1 MQLTP
6 RTLTFWHE
14 QDNWVGGFALHS
26 RHTPPAGVH
35 TFANTVT
42 PRQSGTWAGPP
53 FPPLLGADEFFG
65 GWTARLPAPPSAA
78 APMRHTRPA
87 GVHTFAGNVTQ
98 RQSGPW
104 AGPPF
109 PPLLGADEFFG
120 GWTARLTAPPSA
132 AAPMRPTLKRPFND
146 PDWTRDRPVKK
157 IRTEF
162 APEEE
167 INCFVVFEPIESSLG
182 RISHRL
188 FALSGS
194 PSKTT
199 HWTLAFEFPGRTL
212 KVDAVIDDDE
222 CLVSRVQRVAANYV
236 SEADEKVAVGTFCLT
251 EEHLYQLK
259 EDMGHLGPYD
269 CGSDTLRLSWR
280 SGVRE
285 LEVNDEA
292 GK

>member
-1 MQLTP
+1 M
-6 RTLTFWHE
+6 
-14 QDNWVGGFALHS
+14 GGGPLPTA
-26 RHTPPAGVH
+26 
-35 TFANTVT
+35 
-42 PRQSGTWAGPP
+42 SGRRRV
-53 FPPLLGADEFFG
+53 LR
-65 GWTARLPAPPSAA
+65 RLD
-78 APMRHTRPA
+78 R
-87 GVHTFAGNVTQ
+87 
-98 RQSGPW
+98 
-104 AGPPF
+104 
-109 PPLLGADEFFG
+109 
-120 GWTARLTAPPSA
+120 RLTAPPSA

-167 INCFVVFEPIESSLG
+167 INCFVIFEPIESSLG
-182 RISHRL
+182 RISHWL

-251 EEHLYQLK
+251 EEDLYQLK
-259 EDMGHLGPYD
+259 KDMGHLGPYD
-269 CGSDTLRLSWR
+269 PALQPGGKQLLMRPNGSVANSTPS
-280 SGVRE
+280 
-285 LEVNDEA
+285 A
-292 GK
+292 